1 MWELLIIKKIDKK
14 ERVQS
19 IQSPIGAENSPWVEE
34 ESTLRILF
42 ARPERALFY
51 NQDQIN
57 IIDLVLGIRI
67 IHQ

>member
-19 IQSPIGAENSPWVEE
+19 IQSPIGTEISQWVEE

-42 ARPERALFY
+42 CSP
-51 NQDQIN
+51 
-57 IIDLVLGIRI
+57 
-67 IHQ
+67 